1 TLVRAAVAVFTR
13 LESKL
18 YGTREEILDVIS
30 WRNEKDWPIG
40 TEDEFIKAVREAGK
54 VDANAGAAPTI

>member
-1 TLVRAAVAVFTR
+1 R

-54 VDANAGAAPTI
+54 VDANAGVAPTI